1 MAAVDTVRLERL
13 QRMMAEAG
21 LDVLVCR
28 LPENVTY
35 ITNYWPHHGVSVAV
49 LFREGRPALFVPEIE
64 EEYTDVAWADAQTF
78 GWLLLKDPDVYDS
91 FRKALEGIAGR
102 LSLGSATIG
111 IERNAEVV
119 GPTYR
124 SAEPIVPAAPW
135 HAMLEEVFA
144 GAKLVDAIQLIEK
157 ARGIKTDYEIAK
169 MRVAAEIA
177 EMGMRH
183 GLANMQPGMTEA
195 QIGALVEYKIRADGP
210 GHDGA
215 RLVRP
220 LAEVAAGPNTVK
232 ATLLIPSTTY
242 ATKLG
247 DLVMIEMGVIVDG
260 YWSDL
265 TYMGVIGE
273 PSERQREIHN
283 IVLEAQ
289 LAATAAVRPGAPMS
303 EPDRIAREVLSRAG
317 LAEYYP
323 HITGHGIGLR
333 YHEWT
338 PLLMPGND
346 TPLEPG
352 MVTSVEP
359 GVYIPGFGGIRIE
372 DNVVV
377 GADGPVLLSTPRKPW

>member
-21 LDVLVCR
+21 FDALVCR

-49 LFREGRPALFVPEIE
+49 LFREGQPMLFVPEVE
-64 EEYTDVAWADAQTF
+64 KEYTDVAWAEVESF
-78 GWLLLKDPDVYDS
+78 GWLLLGDPDVYDS
-91 FRKALEGIAGR
+91 FRRVLGGIAAR
-102 LSLGSATIG
+102 LSLGSATVG
-111 IERNAEVV
+111 VERNAEIV

-144 GAKLVDAIQLIEK
+144 GAKLVDATGLLEQ

-220 LAEVAAGPNTVK
+220 LAEVAAGLNTVK
-232 ATLLIPSTTY
+232 ATLLVPSTDYVTR
-242 ATKLG
+242 AG
-247 DLVMIEMGVIVDG
+247 DMVMIEMGLIVDG

-265 TYMGVIGE
+265 TYMGIMGE
-273 PSERQREIHN
+273 PNERQREVHN
-283 IVLEAQ
+283 IVLEAE
-289 LAATAAVRPGAPMS
+289 LAATAATRAGVPMS
-303 EPDRIAREVLSRAG
+303 EPDRIAREVLGRAG

-346 TPLEPG
+346 APLAPG

-377 GADGPVLLSTPRKPW
+377 GAEGPILLSTPRKPW

>member
-1 MAAVDTVRLERL
+1 
-13 QRMMAEAG
+13 
-21 LDVLVCR
+21 
-28 LPENVTY
+28 
-35 ITNYWPHHGVSVAV
+35 
-49 LFREGRPALFVPEIE
+49 
-64 EEYTDVAWADAQTF
+64 
-78 GWLLLKDPDVYDS
+78 
-91 FRKALEGIAGR
+91 
-102 LSLGSATIG
+102 
-111 IERNAEVV
+111 
-119 GPTYR
+119 
-124 SAEPIVPAAPW
+124 
-135 HAMLEEVFA
+135 
-144 GAKLVDAIQLIEK
+144 
-157 ARGIKTDYEIAK
+157 
-169 MRVAAEIA
+169 
-177 EMGMRH
+177 
-183 GLANMQPGMTEA
+183 
-195 QIGALVEYKIRADGP
+195 
-210 GHDGA
+210 
-215 RLVRP
+215 VRP

-232 ATLLIPSTTY
+232 ATLLIPSTNY
-242 ATKLG
+242 ATRLG

-273 PSERQREIHN
+273 PSQRQREIHN

-289 LAATAAVRPGAPMS
+289 HAATAAVRPGVLMS

-346 TPLEPG
+346 APLEPG

-377 GADGPVLLSTPRKPW
+377 GAEGPVLLSTPRKPW

>member
-13 QRMMAEAG
+13 QRMMAEGG
-21 LDVLVCR
+21 LDALVCR

-64 EEYTDVAWADAQTF
+64 EEYTDVAWAEVETF
-78 GWLLLKDPDVYDS
+78 GWLLLGDPDLYDS
-91 FRKALEGIAGR
+91 FRRVLGGIAGR

-111 IERNAEVV
+111 VERNAEVV
-119 GPTYR
+119 GPPYR
-124 SAEPIVPAAPW
+124 AAEPIVPAAPW
-135 HAMLEEVFA
+135 HEMLAEVFA
-144 GAKLVDAIQLIEK
+144 GAKLVDATQLIEQ

-169 MRVAAEIA
+169 LRVAAEIA

-183 GLANMQPGMTEA
+183 ALANMQPGMTEA
-195 QIGALVEYKIRADGP
+195 QIGAMVEYKIRADGP
-210 GHDGA
+210 GHGGA
-215 RLVRP
+215 RVVRP
-220 LAEVAAGPNTVK
+220 AAEVAAGPNSAK

-242 ATKLG
+242 ATRVG
-247 DLVMIEMGVIVDG
+247 DLVMIELGVVVDG

-265 TYMGVIGE
+265 TYMGIIGE
-273 PSERQREIHN
+273 PTDRQREVHN
-283 IVLEAQ
+283 VVLDATT
-289 LAATAAVRPGAPMS
+289 AATAATRPGVPMS
-303 EPDRIAREVLSRAG
+303 EPDRVAREVLSKAG

-346 TPLEPG
+346 APLAPG

>member
-13 QRMMAEAG
+13 QRMMADAG
-21 LDVLVCR
+21 LDILVCR

-49 LFREGRPALFVPEIE
+49 LFRDGQPALFVPEVE
-64 EEYTDVAWADAQTF
+64 EEYTDVAWADVETF

-91 FRKALEGIAGR
+91 FRRVLGAIAAR

-135 HAMLEEVFA
+135 HAMLAEVFA
-144 GAKLVDAIQLIEK
+144 GAKLVDATQLLEK
-157 ARGIKTDYEIAK
+157 ARGRKTDYEIAK

-210 GHDGA
+210 GHGGA

-220 LAEVAAGPNTVK
+220 LAEVAAGLNTVK
-232 ATLLIPSTTY
+232 ATLLIPSTNY
-242 ATKLG
+242 ATRLG
-247 DLVMIEMGVIVDG
+247 DMVMIEMGVIVDG

-265 TYMGVIGE
+265 TYMGVVGE
-273 PSERQREIHN
+273 PSERQREVHN
-283 IVLEAQ
+283 IVLDAE
-289 LAATAAVRPGAPMS
+289 LAAMEATRPGNPMS

-346 TPLEPG
+346 APLEPG

-377 GADGPVLLSTPRKPW
+377 GTEGPVLLSTPRRPW

>member
-13 QRMMAEAG
+13 QRMMVDAG
-21 LDVLVCR
+21 LDALVCR

-49 LFREGRPALFVPEIE
+49 LLREGRPALFVPEVE
-64 EEYTDVAWADAQTF
+64 EDYTDVAWANVETF

-91 FRKALEGIAGR
+91 FRRVLGGVAAR

-111 IERNAEVV
+111 IERNAEII

-135 HAMLEEVFA
+135 HAMLEEVFGA
-144 GAKLVDAIQLIEK
+144 AKLVDATQLLEK

-169 MRVAAEIA
+169 MRVAGEIA

-242 ATKLG
+242 ATRAG
-247 DLVMIEMGVIVDG
+247 DLVMIEMGLIVDG

-283 IVLEAQ
+283 IVLDAQ
-289 LAATAAVRPGAPMS
+289 LAAREAVRPGVLMS

-338 PLLMPGND
+338 PLLMPGNEA
-346 TPLEPG
+346 PLAPG

-377 GADGPVLLSTPRKPW
+377 GAEGPVLLSTPRKPW

>member
-64 EEYTDVAWADAQTF
+64 EEYTDIAWADVQTF

-91 FRKALEGIAGR
+91 FRKALGGVAAR
-102 LSLGSATIG
+102 LKLGSATIG
-111 IERNAEVV
+111 IERNAEVI

-144 GAKLVDAIQLIEK
+144 GAKLVDATQLLEK
-157 ARGIKTDYEIAK
+157 SRGIKTDYEIAK

-210 GHDGA
+210 GHEGA

-220 LAEVAAGPNTVK
+220 LAEVAAGANTVK
-232 ATLLIPSTTY
+232 ATLLIPSTNY
-242 ATKLG
+242 ATRVG

-283 IVLEAQ
+283 IVLDAE
-289 LAATAAVRPGAPMS
+289 LAAREAVRPGTPMS

-346 TPLEPG
+346 ALLEQG